1 MKDIRV
7 AWGDVTKVNC
17 EGVVSLIDNVWMDGL
32 QPNKRIADL
41 AGDGLKEEFSS
52 LGYFDVGEA
61 RITKGYNLSARYVI
75 HVICA
80 SGQSLREDEKKY
92 LESCYENVLL
102 TAQEKSIKSLAIP
115 TLKADEKQM
124 SLGKSIQTAVRYVYE
139 WKKKNHCDME
149 IVFCAETKEEFELY
163 QIFHPICSWESDKDF
178 EHKVMLLIGHLG
190 DQKELDTQAKAAVKA
205 EEMLK
210 KAKSVNDEKL
220 IQLFR
225 RLVYELDAT
234 TDEEYRLFYQHCQK
248 LLNLKKI
255 LSDEELELKALRRA
269 FETKSSFITLE
280 TICDFFKVNKKNA
293 LKAIAKLIKM
303 NYVKFDGS
311 GELVYRILI
320 PEEEFY
326 LIHGD
331 WKHK

>member
-17 EGVVSLIDNVWMDGL
+17 EGVVSLIDNVWIDGL

-61 RITKGYNLSARYVI
+61 RITKGYNLSASYVI

-80 SGQSLREDEKKY
+80 SEQSLREDEKKY

-102 TAQEKSIKSLAIP
+102 AAREKSIKRLAIP

-124 SLGKSIQTAVRYVYE
+124 SLGESIQTAVRYVYE

-149 IVFCAETKEEFELY
+149 IVFCAETKEEFESY
-163 QIFHPICSWESDKDF
+163 QMFYPICSWESDEDF
-178 EHKVMLLIGHLG
+178 ERKVMLLIGHLG
-190 DQKELDTQAKAAVKA
+190 DQKELDAQAKAAVKA
-205 EEMLK
+205 EEMLE

-220 IQLFR
+220 IQLFK
-225 RLVYELDAT
+225 RLVYELNTT
-234 TDEEYRLFYQHCQK
+234 TDEEYRLFYHHCQK

-255 LSDEELELKALRRA
+255 FSDEQLELKALRRA
-269 FETKSSFITLE
+269 FETETSFITLE
-280 TICDFFKVNKKNA
+280 TICDFFKANKKNA
-293 LKAIAKLIKM
+293 LKALAELIKM
-303 NYVKFDGS
+303 NYIKLDGG
-311 GELVYRILI
+311 GELVYKILI
-320 PEEEFY
+320 PKEEFY
-326 LIHGD
+326 LMHGD
-331 WKHK
+331 WKRK